1 MYPGRHA
8 VQAPDRPALIMAE
21 SGDVTTY
28 GQFEAVANQMA
39 HLFRNSG
46 LRHRDH
52 IALLIE
58 NDPALLTASA
68 GAERTG
74 LVYTPISHHLSSEQ
88 IAYVVNDCRAEL
100 VVVSAKTLP
109 LALNLP
115 QMCPKVNR
123 WVVAN
128 SDAAELP
135 HPFEALDSALEGEPS
150 TPVSDE
156 RLGVA
161 MLYSSGTSGRPKGI
175 YRPFPDVAPGIETGR
190 MAFAQKLFRM
200 RLGMVYLSPAPLYHS
215 APQSAVSSCIRMG
228 ATAVIMQRFDA
239 AEFLRAIERYGVTHT
254 QVVPTMFSRLLALP
268 DQQRL
273 NADLSSLEWVIHAAA
288 PCPVPLKEQMIDWV
302 GPIIAEYY
310 SSTEANGAT
319 TCDSLEWIAHKGT
332 VGRAILGEVC
342 ILDDKR
348 APCPPGAIGEI
359 WFRGAT
365 KFEYFGDPD
374 KTAASRDPSGEMST
388 VGDVGYLDSD
398 GYLFLTDRMSM
409 MIISGGVNV
418 YPQETENVL
427 MMHPSV
433 EDVAVIGVPHPDLG
447 EEVRGVVQVRNGVI
461 ESADL
466 AAELVD
472 YCRSRLSHIACPRSI
487 DFDRE
492 LPRSPTGKL
501 LKRQVRQRYWPLDR
515 SAQDG

>member
-1 MYPGRHA
+1 M
-8 VQAPDRPALIMAE
+8 
-21 SGDVTTY
+21 
-28 GQFEAVANQMA
+28 
-39 HLFRNSG
+39 
-46 LRHRDH
+46 
-52 IALLIE
+52 
-58 NDPALLTASA
+58 ASA

-74 LVYTPISHHLSSEQ
+74 LVYTPISHHLSGEQ
-88 IAYVVNDCRAEL
+88 IAYVVNDCRAGL
-100 VVVSAKTLP
+100 VVLSAKTLP

-115 QMCPKVNR
+115 QECPKVNR
-123 WVVAN
+123 WLVAN
-128 SDAAELP
+128 GDGMELP
-135 HPFEALDSALEGEPS
+135 HPFESLESALAGEPS

-175 YRPFPDVAPGIETGR
+175 YRPFPDVAPGVETGR
-190 MAFAQKLFRM
+190 MAFAQTLFRV
-200 RLGMVYLSPAPLYHS
+200 RPGMVYLSPAPLYHS
-215 APQSAVSSCIRMG
+215 APQSAASTCIRIG

-239 AEFLRAIERYGVTHT
+239 AEFLRAIERYRVTHT

-268 DQQRL
+268 VQQRL
-273 NADLSSLEWVIHAAA
+273 DADLSSLEWVIHAAA
-288 PCPVPLKEQMIDWV
+288 PCPIPLKEQMIDWL

-319 TCDSLEWIAHKGT
+319 TCDSLEWISHKGT

-342 ILDDKR
+342 ILNDKR
-348 APCPPGAIGEI
+348 ETCPTGTIGEI

-374 KTAASRDPSGEMST
+374 QTAASRDPSGEMST

-398 GYLFLTDRMSM
+398 GYLFLTDRTSM

-472 YCRSRLSHIACPRSI
+472 YCRSRLSHIACPKAI

-501 LKRQVRQRYWPLDR
+501 LKRQLRRRYWPLDR
-515 SAQDG
+515 SPQDG

>member
-1 MYPGRHA
+1 
-8 VQAPDRPALIMAE
+8 
-21 SGDVTTY
+21 
-28 GQFEAVANQMA
+28 
-39 HLFRNSG
+39 
-46 LRHRDH
+46 
-52 IALLIE
+52 
-58 NDPALLTASA
+58 
-68 GAERTG
+68 
-74 LVYTPISHHLSSEQ
+74 
-88 IAYVVNDCRAEL
+88 
-100 VVVSAKTLP
+100 
-109 LALNLP
+109 
-115 QMCPKVNR
+115 
-123 WVVAN
+123 
-128 SDAAELP
+128 
-135 HPFEALDSALEGEPS
+135 
-150 TPVSDE
+150 
-156 RLGVA
+156 
-161 MLYSSGTSGRPKGI
+161 
-175 YRPFPDVAPGIETGR
+175 
-190 MAFAQKLFRM
+190 
-200 RLGMVYLSPAPLYHS
+200 VYLSPAPLYHS
-215 APQSAVSSCIRMG
+215 APQSALSTCIRMG

-239 AEFLRAIERYGVTHT
+239 AEFLRAIERYRVTHT

-268 DQQRL
+268 VQQRL
-273 NADLSSLEWVIHAAA
+273 DADLSSLEWVIHAAA
-288 PCPVPLKEQMIDWV
+288 PCPVPLKEQMIDWL

-319 TCDSLEWIAHKGT
+319 TCDSVEWMAHKGT

-342 ILDDKR
+342 ILDNKR
-348 APCPPGAIGEI
+348 AACAAGVIGEI

-388 VGDVGYLDSD
+388 VGDVGYLDND
-398 GYLFLTDRMSM
+398 GYLFITDRMSM

-447 EEVRGVVQVRNGVI
+447 EEVRGVVQVRNGVV

-472 YCRSRLSHIACPRSI
+472 YCRSRLSHIACPKSI

-501 LKRQVRQRYWPLDR
+501 LKRQLRGRYWPLDR
-515 SAQDG
+515 SAQNG

>member
-1 MYPGRHA
+1 MYPGIHA
-8 VQAPDRPALIMAE
+8 AEAPDRPALIMAQ
-21 SGDVTTY
+21 SGNVITY
-28 GQFEAVANQMA
+28 GQFESVANQMA
-39 HLFRNSG
+39 HLLRNSG

-74 LVYTPISHHLSSEQ
+74 LVYTPISHHLSTDQ
-88 IAYVVNDCRAEL
+88 IAYIVNDCQAGL

-115 QMCPKVNR
+115 QTCPKVNR
-123 WVVAN
+123 WLVAN
-128 SDAAELP
+128 GEAMELP
-135 HPFEALDSALEGEPS
+135 YPFEALEPALAGLPS
-150 TPVSDE
+150 SPVSDE

-175 YRPFPDVAPGIETGR
+175 YRPLPDIAPGVETGR
-190 MAFAQKLFRM
+190 MVFCQKLFRM
-200 RLGMVYLSPAPLYHS
+200 RPGMVYLSPAPLYHS
-215 APQSAVSSCIRMG
+215 APQGAVSTCIRMG

-239 AEFLRAIERYGVTHT
+239 TEFLRAIERYRVTHT

-268 DQQRL
+268 DEQRL
-273 NADLSSLEWVIHAAA
+273 DADLSSLEWVIHAAA
-288 PCPVPLKEQMIDWV
+288 PCPIAVKEQMIDWL

-319 TCDSLEWIAHKGT
+319 TCDSLEWMSHKGT

-348 APCPPGAIGEI
+348 EPCPTGVIGDI

-365 KFEYFGDPD
+365 NFEYFGDPD

-398 GYLFLTDRMSM
+398 GYLFLTDRKSM

-427 MMHPSV
+427 LMHPSV
-433 EDVAVIGVPHPDLG
+433 QDVAVIGVPHPDLG
-447 EEVRGVVQVRNGVI
+447 EEVRAVVQVRNDVV

-472 YCRSRLSHIACPRSI
+472 YCRSRLSHIACPKSI

-492 LPRSPTGKL
+492 LPRSPAGKL

-515 SAQDG
+515 SDLDG

>member
-1 MYPGRHA
+1 
-8 VQAPDRPALIMAE
+8 MAE
-21 SGDVTTY
+21 SGDVITY
-28 GQFEAVANQMA
+28 GQFDGVANQMA

-46 LRHRDH
+46 LRRRDH
-52 IALLIE
+52 IALLVE
-58 NDPALLTASA
+58 NDPALLMASA

-74 LVYTPISHHLSSEQ
+74 LVYTPISHHLSIEQ
-88 IAYVVNDCRAEL
+88 IAYVVNDCQAGL

-109 LALNLP
+109 LALSLP
-115 QMCPKVNR
+115 QVCPKVSR
-123 WVVAN
+123 WLVAN
-128 SDAAELP
+128 SDAMKLP
-135 HPFEALDSALEGEPS
+135 HPFEPLEPALAGEPS

-161 MLYSSGTSGRPKGI
+161 MLYSSGTSGRAKGI
-175 YRPFPDVAPGIETGR
+175 YRPFPDVAPEVETGR
-190 MAFAQKLFRM
+190 MAFCQKLFRM
-200 RLGMVYLSPAPLYHS
+200 RPGMVYLSPAPLYHS
-215 APQSAVSSCIRMG
+215 APQAAVSTCIRMG
-228 ATAVIMQRFDA
+228 TTAVIMQRFNA
-239 AEFLRAIERYGVTHT
+239 AEFLRAIESYRVTHT

-268 DQQRL
+268 ARQRL
-273 NADLSSLEWVIHAAA
+273 DAELSSLEWVIHAAA
-288 PCPVPLKEQMIDWV
+288 PCPIPLKEQMIDWL

-319 TCDSLEWIAHKGT
+319 TCDSLEWISHKGT

-342 ILDDKR
+342 ILDAKR
-348 APCPPGAIGEI
+348 APCPTGTIGEI

-374 KTAASRDPSGEMST
+374 QTAASRDPSGEMST

-398 GYLFLTDRMSM
+398 GYLFLTDRTSM

-427 MMHPSV
+427 LMHPSV
-433 EDVAVIGVPHPDLG
+433 QDAAVIGVPHPDLG
-447 EEVRGVVQVRNGVI
+447 EEVRGVVQVRKGVV
-461 ESADL
+461 ESDDL
-466 AAELVD
+466 AAELID

-487 DFDRE
+487 DFDRD
-492 LPRSPTGKL
+492 LPRSPTGKM

-515 SAQDG
+515 SEQDGTVSRARSNVKR